1 MSVTKIY
8 IKSTKRIRGNSLE
21 SLGVYLVLR
30 KYHACSIFFTEV
42 FTM

>member
-21 SLGVYLVLR
+21 SLGV
-30 KYHACSIFFTEV
+30 FFTEV